1 LKLFVLFI
9 FIVVRLLSYNS
20 IRKNMVK
27 LFEIRENVTE
37 IALMGFA
44 VVGIVGILKE
54 GFNFFNVAFT
64 IIGSISATFTVFEAI
79 SDRKIRFPTIVLS
92 VFLVL
97 VTLYAFLT
105 LSNLVTFD
113 PVFII
118 DLYIASIILGGVAI
132 VTKSLSCK
140 FGGVS
145 D

>member
-1 LKLFVLFI
+1 
-9 FIVVRLLSYNS
+9 
-20 IRKNMVK
+20 MVK
-27 LFEIRENVTE
+27 PFEIRENVTK
-37 IALMGFA
+37 IALTCFA
-44 VVGIVGILKE
+44 AVGIVGIFKE
-54 GFNFFNVAFT
+54 GFNFFNIAFT
-64 IIGSISATFTVFEAI
+64 IIGLISATFTVFEAI
-79 SDRKIRFPTIVLS
+79 SDRKIRFPTIVFL

-118 DLYIASIILGGVAI
+118 DLYIASIILGGVAVAI
-132 VTKSLSCK
+132 KSLSCK